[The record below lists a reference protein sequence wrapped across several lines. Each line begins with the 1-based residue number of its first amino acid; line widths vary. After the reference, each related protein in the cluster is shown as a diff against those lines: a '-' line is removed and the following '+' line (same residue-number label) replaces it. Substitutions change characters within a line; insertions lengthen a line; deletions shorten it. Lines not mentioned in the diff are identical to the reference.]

1 MSRVLELEN
10 VNFLTK
16 DVKLDNEL
24 ELGIK
29 RNENSFLNVV
39 QGVVNKGAEYVIKAM
54 PVNDHIKDI
63 LLDVKDAFKTKD
75 FKNIVKTALNS
86 SIREGLEVLQL
97 PKNVLSDITKIK
109 DIVFKGGFRE
119 GIGAGIDIVT
129 KKYLKNNLLSTFVKD
144 FLDKTKKYV
153 YSKDFSEKIDIGIK
167 KIFDKVDK
175 YKNVC
180 KEWFK
185 SYDDFNIENMNKLC
199 KYLNKNKSSV
209 SIDKECIKENNTIQ
223 NMMELINVRNS
234 KLTPMQ
240 MQICSNL

>member
-1 MSRVLELEN
+1 MSKVLELEN

-16 DVKLDNEL
+16 DIRLDNEL

-75 FKNIVKTALNS
+75 FKNVVKTALNS

-119 GIGAGIDIVT
+119 GINAGIDIVT
-129 KKYLKNNLLSTFVKD
+129 KKYLKNNLLSTFIKD

-185 SYDDFNIENMNKLC
+185 SYDKFDMENMNKLC